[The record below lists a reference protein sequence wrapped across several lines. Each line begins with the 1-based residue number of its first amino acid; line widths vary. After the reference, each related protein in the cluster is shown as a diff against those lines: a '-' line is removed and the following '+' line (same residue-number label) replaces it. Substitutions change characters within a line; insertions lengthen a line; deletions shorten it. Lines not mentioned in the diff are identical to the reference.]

1 MIKLV
6 AIVVVVVGFVLV
18 GFGVASW
25 YKRRNRFFDDL
36 LYFCDLLTGEISFLQ
51 RKLLQIVNLH
61 KDSFAVDFFTV
72 ISCYERYV
80 RAQSKKEELKKE
92 LLAISF
98 LSEEEVCSIYDF
110 LLSLG
115 NFDVE
120 NEVLNIKNYK
130 NCFVRYCTKANKE
143 AQKYAPLC
151 IKVGFIIGCTIAIV
165 LL

>member
-1 MIKLV
+1 MIKVV

-72 ISCYERYV
+72 IEIGGNERYK
-80 RAQSKKEELKKE
+80 ALCYDCFIKQKNGQKK
-92 LLAISF
+92 
-98 LSEEEVCSIYDF
+98 
-110 LLSLG
+110 
-115 NFDVE
+115 NTP
-120 NEVLNIKNYK
+120 N
-130 NCFVRYCTKANKE
+130 
-143 AQKYAPLC
+143 
-151 IKVGFIIGCTIAIV
+151 
-165 LL
+165 